1 MGRISIN
8 MANKKAYYVSSP
20 KKMVDQHLTQAHMTS
35 HYNRILSAKASVD
48 CSVPK
53 SMLLSVKYQDQRQ
66 KQNRLRQNRK
76 GFISARSECWSSS
89 DSCGRLTSIDHVQNR
104 SILEHNDGTRC
115 LTNGCI
121 TPNQTI
127 VSSQEFSILPS
138 SPSFDKETA
147 QKIFTTCYSD
157 LSSGTPTSYQQHY
170 KTFCSS
176 SASLANQHYYR
187 TFQDP
192 RQKTYSGDVLDKH
205 AHHFTNG
212 QRFSPRILKK
222 EAESS
227 LAHYRYY
234 TPVKKKKLSKRNL
247 VTQET
252 QTDFNSTQ
260 DVSSLENKRCCP
272 HLISSQPEYDKQTC
286 SDYEEDINDY
296 PLNLDCE
303 KLQECFE
310 CPDHNNSPR
319 LSSTIR
325 IKSPIMRKVQA
336 EEEELKYLEFI
347 SDITSEILTRGLFS
361 NRVIESIFERR
372 IEESK
377 HRLDEQKLRSML
389 DELKKDLD
397 CKPEKEQWTSSCET
411 LLEEPK
417 LVELNNCHYLG
428 NCKFTQNWMED
439 TDKKSDKTLDHRL
452 NGIFSTDVCYLQ
464 DITRNKHCH
473 DICGENI
480 KQVQDVE
487 QDHCLDSN
495 CTDHSGHF
503 TDYAADFDSVADLTE
518 IDNLAMSLHSVNVND
533 TLNPEILKFNLS

>member
-1 MGRISIN
+1 MGRININ

-66 KQNRLRQNRK
+66 KQNLLRQNRK

-89 DSCGRLTSIDHVQNR
+89 DSSGRLTSIDHVQNR

-205 AHHFTNG
+205 AHHFTNE
-212 QRFSPRILKK
+212 QRFRPRILKK

-252 QTDFNSTQ
+252 QTDFN
-260 DVSSLENKRCCP
+260 
-272 HLISSQPEYDKQTC
+272 
-286 SDYEEDINDY
+286 
-296 PLNLDCE
+296 
-303 KLQECFE
+303 
-310 CPDHNNSPR
+310 R

-439 TDKKSDKTLDHRL
+439 TDKKSDKALDHRL

>member
-252 QTDFNSTQ
+252 QTDFN
-260 DVSSLENKRCCP
+260 R
-272 HLISSQPEYDKQTC
+272 
-286 SDYEEDINDY
+286 
-296 PLNLDCE
+296 
-303 KLQECFE
+303 
-310 CPDHNNSPR
+310 
-319 LSSTIR
+319 
-325 IKSPIMRKVQA
+325 
-336 EEEELKYLEFI
+336 EEELKYLEFI

>member
-1 MGRISIN
+1 
-8 MANKKAYYVSSP
+8 
-20 KKMVDQHLTQAHMTS
+20 MVDQHLTQAHMTS

-66 KQNRLRQNRK
+66 KQNLLRQNRK

-89 DSCGRLTSIDHVQNR
+89 DSSGRLTSIDHVQNR

-170 KTFCSS
+170 KTLCSS

-205 AHHFTNG
+205 AHHFTNE
-212 QRFSPRILKK
+212 QRFRPRILKK

-439 TDKKSDKTLDHRL
+439 TDKKSDKALDHRL

>member
-1 MGRISIN
+1 MGRININ

-66 KQNRLRQNRK
+66 KQNLLRQNRK

-89 DSCGRLTSIDHVQNR
+89 DSSGRLTSIDHVQNR

-205 AHHFTNG
+205 AHHFTNE
-212 QRFSPRILKK
+212 QRFRPRILKK

-252 QTDFNSTQ
+252 QTDFN
-260 DVSSLENKRCCP
+260 R
-272 HLISSQPEYDKQTC
+272 
-286 SDYEEDINDY
+286 
-296 PLNLDCE
+296 
-303 KLQECFE
+303 
-310 CPDHNNSPR
+310 
-319 LSSTIR
+319 
-325 IKSPIMRKVQA
+325 
-336 EEEELKYLEFI
+336 EEELKYLEFI

-439 TDKKSDKTLDHRL
+439 TDKKSDKALDHRL